1 MNIALI
7 PAAGTGSRIGGSRAK
22 QFLELGGIPI
32 IIHTLRRFED
42 CESIHQTVVVL
53 PAEDV
58 SGFLELATKY
68 KIRKIV
74 RVVAGGSER
83 QESVSKGLH
92 AITSPKAEIV
102 VVHDGVR
109 PFVTIAQII
118 ETVEK
123 ASEVGAAIVALPV
136 TDTVKEVDDGL
147 IARTLD
153 RKRIYLAQTPQ
164 AFRIDLLREAHRK
177 AAEANLLA
185 TDDAA
190 LVERLGASVAVV
202 EGTAQNIKITRK
214 SDLAL
219 AEMIL
224 KEIEG

>member
-7 PAAGTGSRIGGSRAK
+7 PAAGSGSRIGGSRAK
-22 QFLELGGIPI
+22 QFLELDGVPI
-32 IIHTLRRFED
+32 IIHTLRRFEA

-58 SGFLELATKY
+58 SGFLAMAAKY
-68 KIRKIV
+68 NIRKIV

-83 QESVSKGLH
+83 QESVSKGLQ
-92 AITSPKAEIV
+92 AINSPKAEIV

-109 PFVTIAQII
+109 PFVTLAQIA

-123 ASEVGAAIVALPV
+123 AKEFGAAILAMPV
-136 TDTVKEVDDGL
+136 TDTVKEVQDGV
-147 IARTLD
+147 ITRTLD
-153 RKRIYLAQTPQ
+153 RKQIYLAQTPQ
-164 AFRIDLLREAHRK
+164 AFRMDLLRDAHRK

-190 LVERLGASVAVV
+190 LVERLGASVAIV

-224 KEIEG
+224 KEIES